1 MDAKTISVSL
11 LLWLGF
17 CASQLLGADPSIDF
31 IGAQAGLVNHVD
43 GNPVVFVTDLPIGKP
58 LISRTMIQPMS
69 RIETGSMGRVE
80 ILLNPGSY
88 LRVAENS
95 IVRINETKLD
105 NVRVALDKGTVIV
118 ESAVF
123 DKKVH
128 ALRIETAAG
137 EIAIQKEGLYR
148 FAADPEQNA
157 VDVAIRRGKAQWL
170 PEGKPQ
176 VTLKSGKRFQLPVSS
191 AGGELQYANIRKDQV
206 DNLDNW
212 SMRRAQYLVA
222 ASDRS
227 SSWASNSW
235 YSSYAQR
242 GFRGGWYFD
251 PFFQMFTF
259 IPFGSNYYSPYGFS
273 YLGYNPYRLY
283 RGYGGG
289 GGTASRGNTGGTGS
303 QRPTT
308 TQPSPTRSPST
319 SSPSRSGSFGGAVQ
333 SRGASVS
340 HSRGR

>member
-1 MDAKTISVSL
+1 MNAKTISVSL
-11 LLWLGF
+11 LCWFGF
-17 CASQLLGADPSIDF
+17 SASRLLGNDPSFNF
-31 IGAQAGLVNHVD
+31 IGAQAGLVNYVD
-43 GNPVVFVTDLPIGKP
+43 GNPVVFASDLSVRKP
-58 LISRTMIQPMS
+58 LLSRTMIQPKS
-69 RIETGSMGRVE
+69 RIETGSMDRVE
-80 ILLNPGSY
+80 ILLNPGSF

-105 NVRVALDKGTVIV
+105 NVRIALDKGIVIV
-118 ESAVF
+118 ESSVF

-148 FAADPEQNA
+148 FEAGPEHTA

-191 AGGELQYANIRKDQV
+191 TGGELQYAKINKEQMDS
-206 DNLDNW
+206 LDNW
-212 SMRRAQYLVA
+212 SMRRAEYLVA

-227 SSWASNSW
+227 SSWASKSW
-235 YSSYAQR
+235 YSSYSQR
-242 GFRGGWYFD
+242 GFRGGWFYD

-289 GGTASRGNTGGTGS
+289 GGTGSGGNTGSSGTS
-303 QRPTT
+303 SN
-308 TQPSPTRSPST
+308 TQASPTRSPST
-319 SSPSRSGSFGGAVQ
+319 SSVSRSGNSGSAVQ
-333 SRGASVS
+333 SRGASIS
-340 HSRGR
+340 RSRGR

>member
-1 MDAKTISVSL
+1 MKAKTISVFL
-11 LLWLGF
+11 LFWF
-17 CASQLLGADPSIDF
+17 VFSASRLLGDDPSFNF

-43 GNPVVFVTDLPIGKP
+43 GNPVIFASDLSVGRP
-58 LISRTMIQPMS
+58 LLSRTMIQPMS
-69 RIETGSMGRVE
+69 RIETGPMDRVE
-80 ILLNPGSY
+80 ILLNPGSF

-95 IVRINETKLD
+95 IVRVHETKLD
-105 NVRVALDKGTVIV
+105 NVRIALDKGAVIV
-118 ESAVF
+118 ESSVF
-123 DKKVH
+123 EKKIH
-128 ALRIETAAG
+128 SLRIETAAG

-148 FAADPEQNA
+148 FEADPERTT

-176 VTLKSGKRFQLPVSS
+176 VTLKSGKRFQLPVGST
-191 AGGELQYANIRKDQV
+191 GGELQYAKINKEQM

-227 SSWASNSW
+227 SFWASKSW
-235 YSSYAQR
+235 YSSYSQR
-242 GFRGGWYFD
+242 GFRGGWYYD

-283 RGYGGG
+283 RGYGGSG
-289 GGTASRGNTGGTGS
+289 SAGSGVGTGS
-303 QRPTT
+303 SAPSGNTHA
-308 TQPSPTRSPST
+308 SPTRSPST
-319 SSPSRSGSFGGAVQ
+319 SSMSRSGSSGSAVQ

-340 HSRGR
+340 RSRGR